1 MRLNVA
7 ETSKPGQDRF
17 ERALIWSILYRMSLA
32 KIERRTSSVGVMNL
46 RRCSHVCF
54 WNTCRPIAMEGPRNI
69 GRRFAPINPEFEF
82 DDRCDEIPC
91 SLGRVA
97 TGAARHEGTS
107 VNEGT

>member
-1 MRLNVA
+1 
-7 ETSKPGQDRF
+7 
-17 ERALIWSILYRMSLA
+17 
-32 KIERRTSSVGVMNL
+32 
-46 RRCSHVCF
+46 
-54 WNTCRPIAMEGPRNI
+54 MEGPRNI